1 MDTFTLTSEEKKRE
15 KHRKTLS
22 PAHDGRFI
30 RTRRRILIKMEL
42 DGGNDSDNSD
52 NIYGK
57 TNFVEENCSF
67 NFVSDIRFWG
77 SSSRAE
83 GLKQFFDVL
92 TVRRKCA

>member
-1 MDTFTLTSEEKKRE
+1 
-15 KHRKTLS
+15 
-22 PAHDGRFI
+22 
-30 RTRRRILIKMEL
+30 MEL
-42 DGGNDSDNSD
+42 DGGSDSDNSD

-92 TVRRKCA
+92 TVRRKTKVRLTFFTFFE

>member
-1 MDTFTLTSEEKKRE
+1 LLRKKIYLQEEA
-15 KHRKTLS
+15 S
-22 PAHDGRFI
+22 
-30 RTRRRILIKMEL
+30 KMEL
-42 DGGNDSDNSD
+42 DGDSDNSD

-57 TNFVEENCSF
+57 TDFVEENCSF
-67 NFVSDIRFWG
+67 NFVSDIRLWG